1 MGYSSLRECI
11 NDLEKHK
18 HLVRIKE
25 EVDPNLEMA
34 AIHLRVFEAGG
45 PAVYFEN
52 IKGCKFPAV
61 SNLFGTTERSRFIFR
76 DTLETVKKLVAL
88 KADPTAFLKNPF
100 QYAEL
105 PFHAFNALPRK
116 KYRIAHSTAN
126 ISDLPQIKCWEKD
139 GGAFTDGISYS
150 FNHEVRDKSIKETP
164 GPG

>member
-34 AIHLRVFEAGG
+34 AIHLRVHEAGG
-45 PAVYFEN
+45 PAVYYEN
-52 IKGCKFPAV
+52 IKGCRFPAV

-88 KADPTAFLKNPF
+88 KADPMAFLKRPF
-100 QYAEL
+100 HFAEL
-105 PFHAFNALPRK
+105 PFSCVQCTSSERNLTSH
-116 KYRIAHSTAN
+116 
-126 ISDLPQIKCWEKD
+126 ISHLLSLIFLK
-139 GGAFTDGISYS
+139 
-150 FNHEVRDKSIKETP
+150 
-164 GPG
+164 